1 MNRPHV
7 MSRLR
12 CETCAVRADRVFCGF
27 TSEAKEKLAALGVHI
42 ALSSGAVL
50 HRQGEDAESVGIV
63 CEGQVKVSCSSKTGK
78 SLILRIAG
86 PGEIVGLSA
95 AIIGKPH
102 ETTAE
107 TIAPIQLKVI
117 PRAAL
122 LDFMKEFPEVGC
134 RTAATLAAEYES
146 TFHDAK
152 RLALCTSAESRLGSV
167 LLEWAR
173 AVSVGEELM
182 FHMALS
188 HAELGEMAGLS
199 RETVTRTLASLRKRK
214 LIDVKGATIR
224 IPSPTRLEDLCD

>member
-1 MNRPHV
+1 MRNLSASSARAKSKCPAPPK
-7 MSRLR
+7 R
-12 CETCAVRADRVFCGF
+12 VR
-27 TSEAKEKLAALGVHI
+27 
-42 ALSSGAVL
+42 
-50 HRQGEDAESVGIV
+50 
-63 CEGQVKVSCSSKTGK
+63 

-107 TIAPIQLKVI
+107 TIAPTQLKVI

-173 AVSVGEELM
+173 AVSVGEELV

-188 HAELGEMAGLS
+188 HAELGEMAGL
-199 RETVTRTLASLRKRK
+199 
-214 LIDVKGATIR
+214 
-224 IPSPTRLEDLCD
+224 